1 MITEIKNG
9 KEINFGFD
17 PSSIYDKVAK
27 DYPMC
32 FKFEPA
38 IYLPINDEVIPF
50 EKLYSIYNDSRLIR
64 NATLCLKYTIFPS
77 QDMLNELYK
86 KFSGSRY
93 FMECLKTFVDK
104 LLEYADCPVYQDD
117 IINLDIENIT
127 DNIQIDIIKESI
139 DSVIDSMV
147 SSMNKNY
154 DNILKMVKD
163 FYFIIGYN
171 LHKIMIVNDYGIT
184 KQFVDKDYLSI
195 FSSRFMTTYL
205 YINGIK

>member
-32 FKFEPA
+32 FKIEPG
-38 IYLPINDEVIPF
+38 IYLPINNKIIPF
-50 EKLYSIYNDSRLIR
+50 EKLYRIYNDPSLIR
-64 NATLCLKYTIFPS
+64 NAQLCLKFTIFPS
-77 QDMLNELYK
+77 QDMLNELYE

-93 FMECLKTFVDK
+93 FMEYLKTFVDK
-104 LLEYADCPVYQDD
+104 LLEYANCPVYQDD

-127 DNIQIDIIKESI
+127 DEIQIDIIKESI
-139 DSVIDSMV
+139 DSVIDSMI

-154 DNILKMVKD
+154 DKIIKMVQK
-163 FYFIIGYN
+163 FYFNIGYN
-171 LHKIMIVNDYGIT
+171 LHKFMIVNDYGIT
-184 KQFVDKDYLSI
+184 KQFVDEDYLSI

-205 YINGIK
+205 YMNGIK